1 MKLKTLKRKL
11 MFVKQHS
18 RVASKQN
25 KFLRREFI
33 LICKIPEKAPVFC
46 HNLKVNDKQISMKE
60 KEKKSI

>member
-1 MKLKTLKRKL
+1 